1 MNAEFYKDL
10 LELLVRHKVI
20 PASVITELRNID
32 IRAQYVVL
40 KNKIGS
46 RPAMEKLS
54 EEYFTSVDN
63 IDRIVYPRNK

>member
-32 IRAQYVVL
+32 IRAKYIVL
-40 KNKIGS
+40 KNEIGS

-54 EEYFTSVDN
+54 EEYCTSVDN
-63 IDRIVYPRNK
+63 IDKIVYPRNK